1 VQGLLR
7 HFRHEIENRID
18 DYAANPHPEPVLT
31 AAE

>member
-7 HFRHEIENRID
+7 HFRHEIERRID
-18 DYAANPHPEPVLT
+18 EYVANPHPDPVQI